1 MSNAWTTVFV
11 PWILDQRKS
20 EDGLQNPFSTD
31 GSSAQRAL
39 GGLRG
44 TRIINQRRIM
54 MYKLIKPLLLR
65 LDPELAH
72 DISLRALSITDQLGI
87 LKPNIASTSTSS
99 VKVMGL
105 TFRNPVGLAAGLDKN
120 GDFINCLA
128 NLGFGFIEIG
138 TVTPLAQPGN
148 DQPRLFRLKHE
159 ESLINRMGF
168 NNKGLEHLLNRVKK
182 NSSDII
188 LGINIGKNKHTP
200 LHLANNDYVLGLER
214 SYAHASYVAINI
226 SSPNTEQLRDL
237 QSKDNLRELLV
248 AIKDSRTR
256 LEDAH
261 GFRKPIALKIAPDLE
276 SDQIKHIADL
286 VFEHQIDAIIA
297 TNTTISRPTSDAH
310 AVRETGGLSGRLLQ
324 DLSTNI
330 VYQLHEITKG
340 EIPIIGVGGILD
352 AKDAANKIQ
361 AGASLVQ
368 IYTGLIYR
376 GPSLIRECVNEIA
389 RLRSNS

>member
-1 MSNAWTTVFV
+1 
-11 PWILDQRKS
+11 
-20 EDGLQNPFSTD
+20 
-31 GSSAQRAL
+31 
-39 GGLRG
+39 
-44 TRIINQRRIM
+44 M
-54 MYKLIKPLLLR
+54 MYELIKPILLR

-72 DISLRALSITDQLGI
+72 DISLRALNITDQVGI
-87 LKPNIASTSTSS
+87 LKPNIASTATSS
-99 VKVMGL
+99 VTVMGL

-120 GDFINCLA
+120 GDFINCLT

-148 DQPRLFRLKHE
+148 DKPRLFRLKHE

-200 LHLANNDYVLGLER
+200 LHLANDDYVLGLER

-256 LEDAH
+256 LEDVH
-261 GFRKPIALKIAPDLE
+261 GFRKPIALKIAPDLD

-297 TNTTISRPTSDAH
+297 TNTTISRPTSDAY

-330 VYQLHEITKG
+330 VYQLHEITNG

-376 GPSLIRECVNEIA
+376 GPRLIRECVSEIA
-389 RLRSNS
+389 RLRSTS